1 VDNRT
6 YTDEKHVFFKYPNT
20 QIPKHPKKSEIP
32 GSNDDSRFNAETR
45 RWKEKIKGELKN
57 SGIEKSF
64 YLVPQFLSSF
74 FNFSLRLRVS
84 AVKTQLEFSHGYL
97 KLVANRSSSFYAPS
111 IMDTNYWGLWCVP
124 VGLLLFLPALIAAV
138 KAKPEDPT
146 KHSKLPPPK

>member
-1 VDNRT
+1 MNHQDT
-6 YTDEKHVFFKYPNT
+6 K
-20 QIPKHPKKSEIP
+20 
-32 GSNDDSRFNAETR
+32 AR
-45 RWKEKIKGELKN
+45 R
-57 SGIEKSF
+57 IEKLINRRDAEAQRGAEKVEF
-64 YLVPQFLSSF
+64 V
-74 FNFSLRLRVS
+74 FSLRLRVS